1 MGHIICLKQFY
12 NNNIRNDCNVIHVL
26 DLNVMYD
33 KHFPT
38 IISRLS
44 LTTLR
49 KSIYRCNLMYSRLYD
64 CMVCRDRC
72 SSMGFLHGWVHDIQ
86 VRGCCMDTGHA
97 YLLSARSCQAGDP
110 ARSFP
115 LSDC

>member
-97 YLLSARSCQAGDP
+97 YLLSARS
-110 ARSFP
+110 
-115 LSDC
+115 